1 MGLKQLQSWQRL
13 LTRGASQHVRQF
25 HHARP
30 DTDAQ
35 PTAGPI
41 SRRRFMWGAAG
52 ATGLALAAGLW
63 TPARAVKPKPGAGE
77 PNPIPHLNPT
87 PFEPIHFSFP
97 GPADST
103 DPTTGHD
110 PSLITDF
117 KGFIG
122 VADLDLTGT
131 GTDTTTGETAPYNFH
146 TDMRFMKG
154 EFVGT
159 DGRPH
164 RGAFLFI

>member
-1 MGLKQLQSWQRL
+1 V
-13 LTRGASQHVRQF
+13 TSQ
-25 HHARP
+25 
-30 DTDAQ
+30 
-35 PTAGPI
+35 
-41 SRRRFMWGAAG
+41 
-52 ATGLALAAGLW
+52 
-63 TPARAVKPKPGAGE
+63 PGVGE

-87 PFEPIHFSFP
+87 PFGSIHAFSP

-117 KGFIG
+117 KGLIG
-122 VADLDLTGT
+122 VADLNLTGT
-131 GTDTTTGETAPYNFH
+131 GTDTITGETAPYTFH
-146 TDMRFMKG
+146 TDMRLMQG

-159 DGRPH
+159 DGRHH

>member
-13 LTRGASQHVRQF
+13 LTRGVSQHVRPF
-25 HHARP
+25 HRAGP
-30 DTDAQ
+30 DTDVQ
-35 PTAGPI
+35 PTAGLI
-41 SRRRFMWGAAG
+41 SRRRFMGGAAG

-63 TPARAVKPKPGAGE
+63 TPTQAVTSTAGAGE
-77 PNPIPHLNPT
+77 PNPIPHLNPS

-117 KGFIG
+117 KGLIG
-122 VADLDLTGT
+122 GADLDLTGT
-131 GTDTTTGETAPYNFH
+131 GTDTTTGETAPYHFH

-159 DGRPH
+159 DGRHH
-164 RGAFLFI
+164 RSAFLFI